1 MPTEAQLRWAKGDAA
16 NFSVEESAAY
26 TYKQHFHKVA
36 GLGKAN
42 QPGGATE
49 GATSVRPQ
57 QQHIPTSATDTGA
70 QQHIPAGVTGPGA
83 PKRDAGL
90 LEAAQH
96 YGAQSQSKGAVA
108 AGMSLI

>member
-42 QPGGATE
+42 RGGAT
-49 GATSVRPQ
+49 AARP
-57 QQHIPTSATDTGA
+57 QQHIPTSVTVTGA
-70 QQHIPAGVTGPGA
+70 Q
-83 PKRDAGL
+83 
-90 LEAAQH
+90 
-96 YGAQSQSKGAVA
+96 
-108 AGMSLI
+108 